1 MPDNVSKEDIRSRL
15 AVRPGF
21 MLRRSAQVAHGLFE
35 RGCRDLGLTTGQ
47 YDVLFVLFYES
58 EVNQDRLAQVLG
70 LDRSTTGVLAGNLE
84 KKGLIARRV
93 KPDDR
98 RKRILAL
105 TPEGAEIFRQAQPI
119 AELAKDK
126 ILAPL
131 TEEERATLFAL
142 LGRLVV
148 EGDGE
153 T

>member
-1 MPDNVSKEDIRSRL
+1 MK
-15 AVRPGF
+15 
-21 MLRRSAQVAHGLFE
+21 
-35 RGCRDLGLTTGQ
+35 
-47 YDVLFVLFYES
+47 
-58 EVNQDRLAQVLG
+58 G

-105 TPEGAEIFRQAQPI
+105 TPAGTEIFKRAQPI

-153 T
+153 A